1 MKNGGAKQ
9 AWVCYGMGSVQPG
22 EGSETIW
29 GAASM
34 GWGGKERSILP
45 QAPSPIGRRLS
56 PRGDTPTL
64 LGCPCID
71 VDWAPSGSQAMAL
84 TEEFSRWL
92 LCIKEYFFFNLH
104 FLS

>member
-1 MKNGGAKQ
+1 MGEQSRRGCVMEWAQCNQVKGLKPSGVRLP
-9 AWVCYGMGSVQPG
+9 WVG
-22 EGSETIW
+22 
-29 GAASM
+29 
-34 GWGGKERSILP
+34 GGKERSILP